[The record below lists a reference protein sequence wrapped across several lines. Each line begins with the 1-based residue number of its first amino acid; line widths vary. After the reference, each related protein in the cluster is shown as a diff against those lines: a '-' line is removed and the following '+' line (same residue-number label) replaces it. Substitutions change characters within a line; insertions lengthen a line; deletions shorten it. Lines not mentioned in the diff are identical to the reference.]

1 MMNMKINSLRDIKN
15 YVVEVLKK
23 AEIEVCSEEAEILI
37 CEAFDIDRLHIYT
50 EDYKPSAKQLKKLSV
65 WLQKRSRHI
74 PLGYVINK
82 AFFYG
87 NEFYVDESVLIPR
100 CETEVLVNSILKLF
114 KDNELRGKMIVD
126 VGTGCGNIAIS
137 LTKHL
142 SSCKIMATD
151 ICPKAISVAKK
162 NVNKFGLEANIALL
176 QGDLF
181 ESLENYRGKIDV
193 IVSNPPYISQV
204 EMDLLSKEIEHEP
217 YISLC
222 GGKSGLDFYE
232 RFFQEAADYLTNE
245 GLMFFEIGYNQGNS
259 VRALCKASS
268 SFRFLGIIKDYRQLD
283 RVICCRKN

>member
-1 MMNMKINSLRDIKN
+1 MLNLKVNALRDIKN
-15 YVVEVLKK
+15 DVVEVLEK
-23 AEIEVCSEEAEILI
+23 AEVEGCLEEAEILI
-37 CEAFDIDRLHIYT
+37 CEAFNINRLEIYAG
-50 EDYKPSAKQLKKLSV
+50 DYKPSANQLKKLSA
-65 WLQKRSRHI
+65 WLQKRCQHI

-87 NEFYVDESVLIPR
+87 NEFYVDEGVLIPR
-100 CETEVLVNSILKLF
+100 CETEVLVDSVLNLF
-114 KDNELRGKMIVD
+114 KDKGLSEKMIVD
-126 VGTGCGNIAIS
+126 IGTGCGNIAIS

-181 ESLENYRGKIDV
+181 ESLENYRGKIDA

-204 EMDLLSKEIEHEP
+204 EMDVLSKDVKHEP
-217 YISLC
+217 YISLY
-222 GGKSGLDFYE
+222 GGRNGLDFYE
-232 RFFQEAADYLTNE
+232 RFFQEAADYLTDD
-245 GLMFFEIGYNQGNS
+245 GLIFFEIGCKQGNAA
-259 VRALCKASS
+259 RALCEASS
-268 SFRFLGIIKDYRQLD
+268 SFSFLKIIKDYRQLD